1 MESVKV
7 KEFLSIDSSS
17 AFGRGSTCGYGL
29 GSAYGF
35 GSPSAYG
42 LGYGHGYASACGG
55 GSGGG
60 SGDGSGSGYGSGFGS
75 GFGSACGDGSGYGY
89 ASGYANASGYGGS
102 YSGVFRIKSYVRN
115 PVHYID
121 DIPTIIQ
128 SIRGNIAK
136 CLILKPDL
144 TTTPC
149 FVVKVGN
156 CFAHGSTIKEAL
168 TDAQRKHFLT
178 IDEEERLFEFVKS
191 HKWGL
196 EYPDK
201 DFYDWHNKLT
211 VSCKMGRDMFAKEHG
226 REKLDGKHTVE
237 WFVELT
243 KDAYGGEII
252 KRIPG
257 LYKNKQTN
265 RKRRLNIERKNENG
279 KI

>member
-17 AFGRGSTCGYGL
+17 AYASGSASGYGSS
-29 GSAYGF
+29 SA
-35 GSPSAYG
+35 
-42 LGYGHGYASACGG
+42 
-55 GSGGG
+55 
-60 SGDGSGSGYGSGFGS
+60 SGYGSGC
-75 GFGSACGDGSGYGY
+75 AP
-89 ASGYANASGYGGS
+89 ASGYGGS

-128 SIRGNIAK
+128 SIRGNAAK
-136 CLILKPDL
+136 CLVLKSDL

-156 CFAHGSTIKEAL
+156 SFAHGKTIKEAFL
-168 TDAQRKHFLT
+168 DAQAKHFNELPE
-178 IDEEERLFEFVKS
+178 DERLQAFVYA
-191 HKWGL
+191 HKWGV

-201 DFYDWHNKLT
+201 DFYEWHSNLT
-211 VSCKMGRDMFAKEHG
+211 GSCKMGRDMFAKEHG
-226 REKLDGKHTVE
+226 LEKLDGKHTVE

-252 KRIPG
+252 KRIPS
-257 LYKNKQTN
+257 LYLHK
-265 RKRRLNIERKNENG
+265 
-279 KI
+279 